1 MIYWKVS
8 DRGLIEVFYLH
19 LPGRAV
25 ENHTNLSG
33 LPVSQS
39 RFEPE
44 LPEYSAFV
52 ELYSNTVMLC
62 QSWN

>member
-8 DRGLIEVFYLH
+8 RRGLIEVFSQR
-19 LPGRAV
+19 LPERAV

-33 LPVSQS
+33 LPMSQS

-44 LPEYSAFV
+44 LPENSAFV
-52 ELYSNTVMLC
+52 ELCSNTDMLC
-62 QSWN
+62 QSWK